1 MSDTKMN
8 IPSSLPINYS
18 LKNIPNVTKFHYQK
32 LLTAKTEL
40 LLSRMRWKLFW
51 TKQEQQKKNGFQ
63 TFGFKTPHVPPFQ
76 LELKNFEVEM
86 VEMIKGVEMRN
97 TSNHLQERMKE
108 DIRKIKKIPEVIV
121 QADKTSNL
129 YLIKHESYS
138 KYLTESITK
147 EYKKTESSTLDKI
160 NVEAAKTA
168 RDFNLDDRIEA
179 IAKKPA
185 YLTLKDHKTDF
196 PAKLNFRLIN
206 PCKSNIGKI
215 SKSILDRINK
225 EVKAETS
232 LNQWKSTGEVLE
244 WFRGLEDKK
253 KMKWLKFDIESFYP
267 SISMNL
273 LQKALTYVKGLTYI
287 TPEEEEIILHC
298 RKTVLIGEG
307 ESFWIKKGNPDFD
320 VPMGSLDAAEVSE
333 TVGLYLLW
341 KMEDIIPGG
350 RLGLYRDDGLAAVQ
364 GNGQDVERVRK
375 KLSKLFQE
383 EGLKITS
390 ECNITVVDYLDVVL
404 DLQNNSY
411 KPFTKVNANT
421 KYVSL
426 QSNHPPAILANIPD
440 AISRRLSSVSSSKEM
455 FDSEVG
461 HYQQALLDAGYK
473 DDLEYKEEMQPG
485 GDINLNGKKRHR
497 PITVI

>member
-1 MSDTKMN
+1 MT
-8 IPSSLPINYS
+8 
-18 LKNIPNVTKFHYQK
+18 
-32 LLTAKTEL
+32 
-40 LLSRMRWKLFW
+40 
-51 TKQEQQKKNGFQ
+51 
-63 TFGFKTPHVPPFQ
+63 
-76 LELKNFEVEM
+76 
-86 VEMIKGVEMRN
+86 
-97 TSNHLQERMKE
+97 
-108 DIRKIKKIPEVIV
+108 
-121 QADKTSNL
+121 
-129 YLIKHESYS
+129 
-138 KYLTESITK
+138 
-147 EYKKTESSTLDKI
+147 
-160 NVEAAKTA
+160 
-168 RDFNLDDRIEA
+168 
-179 IAKKPA
+179 
-185 YLTLKDHKTDF
+185 
-196 PAKLNFRLIN
+196 
-206 PCKSNIGKI
+206 
-215 SKSILDRINK
+215 